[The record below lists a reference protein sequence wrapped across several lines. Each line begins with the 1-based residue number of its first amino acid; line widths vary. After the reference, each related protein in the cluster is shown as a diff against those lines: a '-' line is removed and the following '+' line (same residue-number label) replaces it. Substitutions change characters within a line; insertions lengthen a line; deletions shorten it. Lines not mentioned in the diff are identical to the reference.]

1 MGSRTNAAR
10 AGARTFLLVAPLA
23 ALFAAVALPA
33 AAGVQIAV
41 QPPIKNVLP
50 GAEFDMTLEVPV
62 AGSNFNAYSAT
73 VTYDTTAITFMP
85 VYPLTSQ
92 QGCLMTG
99 GCSVACGSTFHR
111 FDAPH
116 DSLVISN
123 SLLCNQISLTG
134 PGTLY
139 KLHFKAKNVTT
150 TTWIRIQSASF
161 LNAGLYVT
169 PVSAFD
175 AHVGI
180 GITLDAGSPS
190 VPAAGLSVRA
200 EPNPSRGRLT
210 FAIESDRDGAR
221 SVEVYDLAGRLV
233 RRLEDPRGTAGPS
246 RLAWDGADESGARV
260 RPGIYLVTVRASNRT
275 ARSRFAI
282 VE

>member
-1 MGSRTNAAR
+1 MLTHHHPIPTGAR
-10 AGARTFLLVAPLA
+10 ALLLA
-23 ALFAAVALPA
+23 ALLAAAAFPA

-41 QPPIKNVLP
+41 QPPVQNVSP
-50 GAEFDMTLEVPV
+50 GAEFDMTLGVPF
-62 AGSNFNAYSAT
+62 AGSGFNAFSAT
-73 VTYDTTAITFMP
+73 VTYDTTALTFMP
-85 VYPLTSQ
+85 AAMIATQ

-99 GCSVACGSTFHR
+99 ACSAACGSTFHR
-111 FDAPH
+111 FEAPH

-150 TTWIRIQSASF
+150 TTWIRLQSSSF
-161 LNAGLYVT
+161 LNAGLFVT
-169 PVSAFD
+169 PVTTAD
-175 AHVGI
+175 AHIGI
-180 GITLDAGSPS
+180 GITLDAGSLPP
-190 VPAAGLSVRA
+190 PAAGLSVRA
-200 EPNPSRGRLT
+200 EPNPSRGRMA

-221 SVEVYDLAGRLV
+221 GIEIYDLAGRLV

-246 RLAWDGADESGARV
+246 RMAWDGADESGARV
-260 RPGIYLVTVRASNRT
+260 RPGIYLVTVRAANRV

>member
-1 MGSRTNAAR
+1 MGSRTNAIPSGAR
-10 AGARTFLLVAPLA
+10 ALLLALPLA
-23 ALFAAVALPA
+23 ALLAAALPA

-41 QPPIKNVLP
+41 QPAIKNVSP
-50 GAEFDMTLEVPV
+50 GAEFDMTLGVPL
-62 AGSNFNAYSAT
+62 AGSGFNAFSAT

-85 VYPLTSQ
+85 VYPLSSQ

-99 GCSVACGSTFHR
+99 GCSAACGSTFHR
-111 FDAPH
+111 FEAPH

-123 SLLCNQISLTG
+123 SLLCNQISITG

-150 TTWIRIQSASF
+150 TTLIRIQSASF
-161 LNAGLYVT
+161 LNAGLFVT
-169 PVSAFD
+169 PVTTSD
-175 AHVGI
+175 AQVGI
-180 GITLDAGSPS
+180 GITLDAGGPAA
-190 VPAAGLSVRA
+190 PAAGLSVRA
-200 EPNPSRGRLT
+200 EPNPSRGRLA

-221 SVEVYDLAGRLV
+221 GVEVYDLAGRLV
-233 RRLEDPRGTAGPS
+233 RRLEDPRSIAGPS
-246 RLAWDGADESGARV
+246 RLAWDGTDESGARV
-260 RPGIYLVTVRASNRT
+260 RPGIYLVTVRAADRV